1 MFTMEITSIEISKAV
16 VVRPEEDLRLETVD
30 SVVATIEEVLKRDID
45 SVIIDFSVVDHIDSS
60 GVGCLIR
67 VLRMIQSSGKRLL
80 ITALR
85 PQVRRVFRFSNLY
98 KVFEVYQKK
107 TDAFFALKGYKVLLW
122 DERKEIQDF
131 YGEILRANGF
141 IPVGIESREEAE
153 KTVKLDPP
161 ALVLLDVL
169 ADEKDKL
176 EFVRGLR
183 GDHTTRVPVAVVS
196 GVPEEEPMY
205 REMGIALFVLKP
217 FRLENLI
224 EDLRRVV
231 ESDK

>member
-1 MFTMEITSIEISKAV
+1 MEITSIEISRAV
-16 VVRPEEDLRLETVD
+16 VVRPEEDLRLVTVED
-30 SVVATIEEVLKRDID
+30 VVKTIEEVLKRDIG

-67 VLRMIQSSGKRLL
+67 ILRMVQSAGKRLL

-107 TDAFFALKGYKVLLW
+107 TDAFFALKGCKVLVW
-122 DERKEIQDF
+122 DERKEVQDF

-141 IPVGIESREEAE
+141 IPVGLGSREEAE
-153 KTVKLDPP
+153 KALDLERP
-161 ALVLLDVL
+161 ALVLLDVQK
-169 ADEKDKL
+169 DETDKL
-176 EFVRGLR
+176 EFVRGLCGEGTPR
-183 GDHTTRVPVAVVS
+183 IPVAVVS
-196 GVPEEEPMY
+196 GLPEEESIY
-205 REMGIALFVLKP
+205 REIGAALFVSKP

-224 EDLRRVV
+224 ADLRQVV
-231 ESDK
+231 ESEE